1 MKNNKTQ
8 TFALYFG
15 NRGFFP
21 ETLIASARDEVA
33 AAVKKAGFNYL
44 MPPEDLTRF
53 GAVET
58 KDEGILYAE
67 WLCRHKG
74 EYDGLI
80 MSLPNFSDENGA
92 VAAVRDCGVPIFIQ
106 AYPDEIG
113 KMDFDHRRDSY
124 CGKFS
129 ICDVFHQYNI
139 PYTIAEPHVV
149 QPSSAAF
156 DKNLKDFAA
165 VCRVVGGMKRF
176 TIGVIG
182 ARTTKFKTVR
192 YDEITLQ
199 KYGITCDTYDLSE
212 LFYRTEKMD
221 ASSEK
226 VKQNI
231 GRLINYTD
239 FSRVPKEKTETL
251 AKVSVAIDDMIAEY
265 HLDCITLR
273 CWEEMQTV
281 LGVAPCVLLSELNDR
296 GIVASCE
303 IDLCSALNMYSLML
317 ASQMPAACLDW
328 NNNYGE
334 DLNKVILFHC
344 GPVAQSL
351 MEKKGTVTDHKMFAK
366 GCPDCG
372 WGSNEGRIAAFPM
385 TYSNCKTEDGK
396 LTFYVDEGKFT
407 GEPIE
412 EEFFGCG
419 GVAEISNL
427 QKKLIKLARCGYR
440 HHTAIGK
447 GYMAEILKEAFST
460 YLGYDLIEL

>member
-226 VKQNI
+226 VKQKI

-303 IDLCSALNMYSLML
+303 IDLCSAINMYSLML

-447 GYMAEILKEAFST
+447 GYMAEILKEAFSI

>member
-1 MKNNKTQ
+1 MKQNKKQ

-21 ETLIASARDEVA
+21 ASLIASARDEVA
-33 AAVKKAGFNYL
+33 AAVEKAGFDYL
-44 MPPEDLTRF
+44 MPPADMTRY

-58 KDEGILYAE
+58 KDEGLKYAE
-67 WLCRHKG
+67 WLGEHIG

-129 ICDVFHQYNI
+129 ICDVFHQYKI
-139 PYTIAEPHVV
+139 PFTIMPPHVV
-149 QPSSAAF
+149 HPNTDAF
-156 DKNLKDFAA
+156 AKNLSDFAA
-165 VCRVVGGMKRF
+165 VCRVVNGMKRF

-212 LFYRTEKMD
+212 LFYRVEKMD
-221 ASSEK
+221 GNSDAVKSKIEK
-226 VKQNI
+226 LI
-231 GRLINYTD
+231 GYTD
-239 FSRVPKEKTETL
+239 FSSVPKDKTETL
-251 AKVSVAIDDMIAEY
+251 AKVSVAIDDMMREY

-303 IDLCSALNMYSLML
+303 IDLCSAINMYSMLL
-317 ASQMPAACLDW
+317 ASQTPTACLDW
-328 NNNYGE
+328 NNNYG
-334 DLNKVILFHC
+334 DDPNKVILFHC

-351 MEKKGTVTDHKMFAK
+351 MDGKGKVTDHKMFAK
-366 GCPDCG
+366 GCPGCG
-372 WGSNEGRIAAFPM
+372 WGSNEGRIAAFDM

-396 LTFYVDEGKFT
+396 LTFYVDKGEFT
-407 GEPIE
+407 SEPIE
-412 EEFFGCG
+412 PEFFGCG
-419 GVAEISNL
+419 GVAKIDDL
-427 QKKLIKLARCGYR
+427 QRKLIVLAKNGFR
-440 HHTAIGK
+440 HHTAVGK
-447 GYMAEILKEAFST
+447 GDMTDILREAFTT
-460 YLGYDLIEL
+460 YLGYDMIEL

>member
-1 MKNNKTQ
+1 MKKQ
-8 TFALYFG
+8 VFALYFG

-33 AAVKKAGFNYL
+33 AAVTKAGFDYL
-44 MPPEDLTRF
+44 MPPAEMTRY

-58 KDEGILYAE
+58 KDEGLTYAA
-67 WLCRHKG
+67 WLKQYEG
-74 EYDGLI
+74 QYDGVI

-92 VAAVRDCGVPIFIQ
+92 IAAVGECGKPIFIQ

-129 ICDVFHQYNI
+129 ICDVFHQYGL
-139 PYTIAEPHVV
+139 PFTVMKPHVV
-149 QPSSAAF
+149 HPSTKEF
-156 DKNLKDFAA
+156 DENLRDFAA
-165 VCRVVGGMKRF
+165 VCRVVNGMKKF

-212 LFYRTEKMD
+212 LFYRVENLKD
-221 ASSEK
+221 DPRIPERVERFK
-226 VKQNI
+226 
-231 GRLINYTD
+231 NYTD
-239 FSRVPKEKTETL
+239 FSRVPADKTETI
-251 AKVSVAIDDMIAEY
+251 AKTSLAIDDMIKAY

-281 LGVAPCVLLSELNDR
+281 LGIAPCVILSELNDR

-303 IDLCSALNMYSLML
+303 IDLCSAINMYSMVL
-317 ASQMPAACLDW
+317 ASETPTACLDW
-328 NNNYGE
+328 NNNYGDDE
-334 DLNKVILFHC
+334 NKVILFHC

-351 MEKKGTVTDHKMFAK
+351 MTSKGTVTDHKMFAK
-366 GCPDCG
+366 GCPGCG
-372 WGSNEGRIAAFPM
+372 WGSNEGRIAAFDM

-396 LTFYVDEGKFT
+396 LTFYVDEGRFT

-412 EEFFGCG
+412 AEYFGCG
-419 GVAEISNL
+419 GVAEIDDL
-427 QKKLIKLARCGYR
+427 QRKLIVLAKNGYR

-447 GYMAEILKEAFST
+447 GRMANILREAFTT
-460 YLGYDLIEL
+460 YLGYDMIEL

>member
-1 MKNNKTQ
+1 MK
-8 TFALYFG
+8 FALYFG

-33 AAVKKAGFNYL
+33 QAVKAAGFEYL
-44 MPPEDLTRF
+44 MPPAEMTRY

-58 KDEGILYAE
+58 KDEGMVYAK
-67 WLCRHKG
+67 WLKEHEG
-74 EYDGLI
+74 EYDGVI

-92 VAAVRDCGVPIFIQ
+92 VAALRDAGVPILIQ

-113 KMDFDHRRDSY
+113 KMDFEHRRDSY

-129 ICDVFHQYNI
+129 ICDVFHQYGI
-139 PYTIAEPHVV
+139 QYTILPPHVV
-149 QPSSAAF
+149 HPLTPEF

-165 VCRVVGGMKRF
+165 VCRVVNGMRRF

-212 LFYRTEKMD
+212 LFYRVERLSDTDERVS
-221 ASSEK
+221 AK
-226 VKQNI
+226 VD
-231 GRLINYTD
+231 RLVNYTD
-239 FSRVPKEKTETL
+239 FSKVPKDKTLTL
-251 AKVSVAIDDMIAEY
+251 AKTSVAIDDMIDEY

-281 LGVAPCVLLSELNDR
+281 LGIAPCVLLSELNDR

-303 IDLCSALNMYSLML
+303 IDLCSAINMYSMQL
-317 ASQMPAACLDW
+317 ASEFPTACLDW
-328 NNNYGE
+328 NNNYGD

-366 GCPDCG
+366 GCPGCG

-412 EEFFGCG
+412 TEFFGCG
-419 GVAEISNL
+419 GVAEISGL
-427 QKKLIKLARCGYR
+427 QNKLIKLARSGFR
-440 HHTAIGK
+440 HHTAVGK
-447 GYMAEILKEAFST
+447 GHMADILREAFEN
-460 YLGYDLIEL
+460 YLGYDMIEL